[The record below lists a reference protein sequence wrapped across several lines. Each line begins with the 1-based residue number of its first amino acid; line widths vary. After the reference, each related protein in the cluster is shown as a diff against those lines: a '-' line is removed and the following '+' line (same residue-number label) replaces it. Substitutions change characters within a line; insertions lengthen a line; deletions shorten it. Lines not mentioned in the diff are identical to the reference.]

1 MTTAGS
7 PVDDPLGESGDA
19 LPAPGTDEGWAALA
33 AEAASH
39 GYPDPQS
46 YVAAYQA
53 GHVNVGFAGYQPGNP
68 HTGFGQLQAYDR
80 AAGEAGVP
88 LGEYAEMHTPE
99 ALAAAR
105 GETPPG
111 VDHPFTPPANFT
123 ADGHPIEYGP
133 DGTGIVTNDHR
144 ELPDG
149 VDHYDRYTGEPL
161 DAEGHIVPGVANAGD
176 GYAFSSARD
185 QRIGLDEHGRL
196 DPEEIDRL
204 EAGAREHG
212 RATVSDDIAAT
223 TRPFPGH
230 PLSDTGAYARPV
242 VGPGQPPIA
251 YSGPD
256 GTYVIAGD
264 GMVLTG
270 EPGRELLYE
279 GEHGSAVV
287 GADGRVITTDEHGR
301 ITVTE
306 PAVEYRE
313 EHQAFL
319 PEDDLVQNIL
329 HERLDVDDPDFPRD
343 AGLDDEDPPAGE
355 DHGLDEGFGPGG
367 PATDDAGPAAPDADG
382 TFGHGAPDPRVTTT
396 ADDLRPSDD
405 PDDASGPGS
414 GADPDPRDED
424 LSSGA
429 DHDLD
434 TAGHHGSGEDGSD
447 HGSDGGPDDSSDH
460 DSDHGADAQLDPA

>member
-1 MTTAGS
+1 MTAARPT
-7 PVDDPLGESGDA
+7 VHEPLGELGDG

-68 HTGFGQLQAYDR
+68 HTGFGQVQAYDR

-88 LGEYAEMHTPE
+88 IGEYAAMHTPE

-105 GETPPG
+105 GETPPSG
-111 VDHPFTPPANFT
+111 DHPFTPPANFT

-133 DGTGIVTNDHR
+133 DGTGTVTNDYR

-161 DAEGHIVPGVANAGD
+161 DAQGHVVPGVANAGE
-176 GYAFSSARD
+176 GHVFSSALD

-196 DPEEIDRL
+196 DPDEIDRL
-204 EAGAREHG
+204 EAEAREHG
-212 RATVSDDIAAT
+212 RATVSDDVAAT

-256 GTYVIAGD
+256 GAYVIAGD
-264 GMVLTG
+264 GTVLTA

-306 PAVEYRE
+306 PVVRTEE
-313 EHQAFL
+313 EHQTFL
-319 PEDDLVQNIL
+319 PEDDLVANIGY
-329 HERLDVDDPDFPRD
+329 EDLDVGDPDFPPESGLD
-343 AGLDDEDPPAGE
+343 HDDLPVGEDHALDDGLDDGFGDGPGAGE
-355 DHGLDEGFGPGG
+355 
-367 PATDDAGPAAPDADG
+367 PATADG

-396 ADDLRPSDD
+396 ADDLRPGPEDRDEPSGSETD
-405 PDDASGPGS
+405 PDPGS
-414 GADPDPRDED
+414 GLAAEDRSDP
-424 LSSGA
+424 SSGSEY
-429 DHDLD
+429 DD
-434 TAGHHGSGEDGSD
+434 SGSD
-447 HGSDGGPDDSSDH
+447 HDVDSASGQGSDQGSDH
-460 DSDHGADAQLDPA
+460 DSDHDAQLDPA